1 MTTTKVTL
9 TIPTDVLQSAKR
21 QVQEG
26 RAKSLS
32 ALVSEAL
39 DEKLRR
45 AELDRI
51 LGAMDAEH
59 GSPDREARAWA
70 RRALSAGRR

>member
-1 MTTTKVTL
+1 MS
-9 TIPTDVLQSAKR
+9 SAKVALTLP
-21 QVQEG
+21 QHLLDEAKKEVVTG

-45 AELDRI
+45 DALMEILD
-51 LGAMDAEH
+51 AMESRH
-59 GSPDREARAWA
+59 GPSSKTAKAWA
-70 RRALSAGRR
+70 KRVLRSR